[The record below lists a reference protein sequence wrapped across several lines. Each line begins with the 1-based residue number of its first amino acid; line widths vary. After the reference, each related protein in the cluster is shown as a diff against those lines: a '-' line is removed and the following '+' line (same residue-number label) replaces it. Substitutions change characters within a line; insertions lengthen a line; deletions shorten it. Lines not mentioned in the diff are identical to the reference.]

1 MTILG
6 IWDGHDSGAAVVRGD
21 RILYAINEERLTR
34 RKLEVA
40 FPEKSIRACLK
51 DLELRPAD
59 IRHIGLSTADFAKT
73 LTRIFP
79 SFKEE
84 YYRIRR
90 RKKPPKGF
98 IRLKKKLKYIL
109 TEFGPAAPFRWIGAS
124 IVSGRLKK
132 LGFKNFKL
140 HLFDHHL
147 CHAAAAA
154 FSSGFGECVVLTLDG
169 VGDGLSGSVNVFR
182 KGKIVPLSRISS
194 RDSLGI
200 FFEHVTNLLNMR
212 ELEDEGKV
220 MALANYAC
228 PVEDGKNPMMDFF
241 SVSGLNVKARYPT
254 LKMYDELK
262 KILWKTP
269 FEQFAFMAQRTL
281 EVKILEL
288 VRNAVKETG
297 ISRIAFSGGVAS
309 NVKVNMLIRDLPE
322 IDECFVFPHMGD
334 GGLALGAA
342 FLVNQKL
349 NGVSAV
355 PLDDLFLGPA
365 YTEQEVEETLKKHQ
379 LSYRYSEHIERDVAR
394 LIAEDKIVL
403 WFSGRMETGPRA
415 LGGRS
420 ILARADSP
428 AVKDR
433 LNLALKARAWF
444 QPFCP
449 TMLVEDAREF
459 LVDWKGN
466 PDRFM
471 TMGYNVKESMREK
484 IRGVINIDGSCRPQ
498 IISEG
503 EHPRFAALLKEVKK
517 ITGSGVILNTSFN
530 IHGDPVVCSP
540 QDAVDTLIKTGADAL
555 AIENHL
561 VLSESTKTEKRTP

>member
-6 IWDGHDSGAAVVRGD
+6 IWDGHDSGATVVRD
-21 RILYAINEERLTR
+21 ERILFSVNEERLTR

-40 FPEKSIRACLK
+40 FPEKSIRACL
-51 DLELRPAD
+51 DHLGLRPAD

-73 LTRIFP
+73 LTRVFP
-79 SFKEE
+79 GLKEE
-84 YYRIRR
+84 YYLIRR
-90 RKKPPKGF
+90 RKKDPKGF
-98 IRLKKKLKYIL
+98 IRLKKKLKYKL

-124 IVSGRLKK
+124 IVRARLRK
-132 LGFKNFKL
+132 LGFDDFQL

-154 FSSGFGECVVLTLDG
+154 FCSGFGECIVLTLDG
-169 VGDGLSGSVNVFR
+169 VGDGLSGSVSAFQG
-182 KGKIVPLSRISS
+182 GKIELLSRISS

-228 PVEDGKNPMMDFF
+228 PVEDAKNPMMDFF
-241 SVSGLNVKARYPT
+241 SVSRLNVKARYPT

-297 ISRIAFSGGVAS
+297 MNRIAFSGGVAS

-322 IDECFVFPHMGD
+322 IDECFIFPHMGD

-342 FLVNQKL
+342 FLVNRNL
-349 NGVSAV
+349 NGVNAIS
-355 PLDDLFLGPA
+355 LDNLFLGPE
-365 YTEQEVEETLKKHQ
+365 YTEQEIEETLKKNQ
-379 LSYRYSEHIERDVAR
+379 LSYRYSEHIEPEVAR
-394 LIAEDKIVL
+394 LISAGKIVL
-403 WFSGRMETGPRA
+403 WFSGRMEVGPRA

-420 ILARADSP
+420 ILARADSL
-428 AVKDR
+428 AIKNR
-433 LNLALKARAWF
+433 LNLVLKARAWF

-459 LVDWKGN
+459 LVDLKGK

-471 TMGYNVKESMREK
+471 TMGYMVKENMRER
-484 IRGVINIDGSCRPQ
+484 IRGAINIDGSCRPQ
-498 IISEG
+498 IISEK

-540 QDAVDTLIKTGADAL
+540 QDAVDTLIRTGADAL
-555 AIENHL
+555 AIENYL
-561 VLSESTKTEKRTP
+561 VRNESPKKGEG